1 MQTTSGDIWDE
12 IEAVITP
19 FGKDNQEAGSDAE
32 FSVSFI
38 FDYILSIRDTLYIQI
53 FR

>member
-19 FGKDNQEAGSDAE
+19 YRKDKLENDSGAE
-32 FSVSFI
+32 FSVSEMKK
-38 FDYILSIRDTLYIQI
+38 RHAK
-53 FR
+53 R